1 MEIKSDNNFQHLID
15 HPVNLRC
22 PHCTTVSALIP
33 VAVPDFQL
41 MHRFKLGETGVV
53 YRCSS
58 CNRAVFLK
66 YKVLN
71 LSNPVRLSDQFEQ
84 VSVSLEPF
92 EMKYLKGDVAEDFQ
106 EALTCYA
113 NSCWNAF
120 ASMSRRC
127 VQSISSALGA
137 DGSNKVQAQLQ
148 DLKAMGVADEET
160 FDQLHT
166 IMLSGHDGAHPHLPS
181 LSAARAEVLLQV
193 MKDVLYQLF
202 VRPEKIKEASKLR
215 QEAIAAKS
223 KG

>member
-15 HPVNLRC
+15 MPINLRC
-22 PHCTTVSALIP
+22 PHCCTLSALIP
-33 VAVPDFQL
+33 VAVPDFQML
-41 MHRFKLGETGVV
+41 HRFKLTETGIV

-66 YKVLN
+66 FNINALT
-71 LSNPVRLSDQFEQ
+71 NPVQLSDEFVQI
-84 VSVSLEPF
+84 SVSLEPF
-92 EMKYLKGDVAEDFQ
+92 EMQYLTGDVAEDFQ

-120 ASMSRRC
+120 AAMCRRC
-127 VQSISSALGA
+127 VQSVSSTLGA

-148 DLKAMGVADEET
+148 DLKAMGIADEET
-160 FDQLHT
+160 FDQLHA
-166 IMLSGHDGAHPHLPS
+166 IMLSGHDGAHPHLPP

-202 VRPEKIKEASKLR
+202 VRTAKIREASELR
-215 QEAIAAKS
+215 KAAITAKNA
-223 KG
+223 G